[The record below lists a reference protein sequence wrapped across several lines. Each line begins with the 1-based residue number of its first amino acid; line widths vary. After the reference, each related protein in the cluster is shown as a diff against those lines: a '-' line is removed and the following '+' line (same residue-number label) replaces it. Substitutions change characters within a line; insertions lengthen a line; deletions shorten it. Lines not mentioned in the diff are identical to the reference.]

1 MILTPFA
8 SLVPHVRDRRKRQLL
23 ALLAIPAALSGMFG
37 GALHAQAAT
46 TRLVLS
52 GATSVTAGSPFS
64 LSVIAVTS
72 GGEVDPNYAGTV
84 HFTSTDPNRSTM
96 VPSDYTFTSNSSCSG
111 ASPSADCGSHTFT
124 GLKLDTSGS
133 QTITATDTVT
143 ATITGSLTYTVSPGV
158 YAELAF
164 TEPANVAAGG
174 PFTTTVSAQD
184 SLGNIETAYT
194 GTVTFS
200 SSDHTATLP
209 PNYTFS
215 ASDKGTHTF
224 TNAFTLNVLGNQTVT
239 VTDVAN
245 SAITTVNGIIVSGA
259 ATSLTISF
267 TSAPGCA
274 TSTATT
280 HVAFPCAT
288 ITATDVNANTAVGYR
303 GTVHFTSS
311 SDGTATLPADY
322 SFTSGDAGIHTFSVT
337 YDVIGSQSLTA
348 TDTSIPSIAGTGST
362 TVHPAAASHFVLT
375 LPGTVSFKAAFTL
388 TVTAEDA
395 YGDVATGYTGTAAIS
410 SPSDST
416 AIFSPTSY
424 AFTAG
429 DAGVKNFSATLDAT
443 GSQTIQA
450 TDTATSSISGNGTTT
465 VSAGGPA
472 QSMRMDVPVAASA
485 GQALTI
491 RVSAVDGAGG
501 TGKTSTAYRG
511 TVHLTST
518 DVLATLPSDYAFTA
532 GDDGVHVFTVT
543 LNQTGSYTITATDT
557 VTSSITG
564 TSTAVPSAGLVAA
577 GGGYTVTVVP
587 STAVAGS
594 PVHVTV
600 VAHDSS
606 NRTAPDYTGTVT
618 FSSTDTHAVLPS
630 NYTFTTGDCG
640 VAGPGN
646 LDCGTHAFSVTFHTA
661 GSWTVTATDATTGTI
676 TGTAPA
682 TVTAGPAAQL
692 LLVGPPST
700 ATAGTPF
707 SITVEAEDSSGNKAT
722 TYRGEVTF
730 TSSDN
735 AATLP
740 ADYTFTGG
748 DSGQHMF
755 TATLASA
762 GSRSITVTDTVS
774 SAMTAMATI
783 AVSPG
788 AASAYV
794 LTAPQHVSA
803 GSAFSFRV
811 GVTDAF
817 GNRVVGYTGTSH
829 FTSSDLA
836 ASLPADY
843 MFVPGDQGTHT
854 FSATLNTPRHAP
866 QSVTATDT
874 TTSSIT
880 GSAAVVTSG
889 SASSLAFSPSSSATT
904 AGAPTSL
911 SVTAYDPFGNI
922 AIGYAGTVHFTS
934 TDAQALLPADYAFT
948 SDSTCDGLTSTAD
961 CGSHTFN
968 VTLET
973 AGTQGV
979 TATDVPNHLQA
990 SASLQVGAGPATILG
1005 STAPASSTAGHA
1017 ITVAL
1022 SASDAYGNVA
1032 TGYRGTVHFTS
1043 SDVQAVLPADY
1054 AFTAADT
1061 GMHSF
1066 SLTLDTAGSQTV
1078 TATDVATP
1086 SITATSPI
1094 AVSPGTATRITVSAP
1109 ASAAT
1114 GQAFS
1119 AAVTAYD
1126 AESNVATGYAG
1137 TVHFTSTDPQATVPA
1152 DYTFVGGDSGAH
1164 TFSVTMVTAG
1174 QQTLT
1179 ATDSGNGLSG
1189 SATLQVAS
1197 GAAAHLSLAAPGF
1210 GTAGYAFN
1218 VTVTASDS
1226 HGNVASGYTG
1236 TVDFTSSDPQATLP
1250 ADYTFVPAD
1259 AGSHTFVVTLRTS
1272 GSQSVNVIDTLTSGL
1287 TATSSVSVNTT
1298 PRAPDAPTNVVAVS
1312 NAPGHVT
1319 VTWTAPANQ
1328 GSSPISGY
1336 TIVAYDSN
1344 RSVVSTTSAM
1354 SSPATIA
1361 GLTNG
1366 KPYYVTV
1373 AAGNNVGS
1381 SAAVASY
1388 STTPSAGGAPAIR
1401 TTAASS
1407 TQYVLPNSDGVA
1419 WQRLDESNLSLSLSP
1434 VSSGDLILSAN
1445 ADLWTSTA
1453 GYNQD
1458 IGIAVSVNGGPQTVS
1473 AWKESGGS
1481 AGTFSPNAA
1490 FVQAVYHVTSGNT
1503 YSFFIVWKTNRPALG
1518 ASIAVGAGSGSPFSP
1533 TRLNAQVLTNAN
1545 ADTSAV
1551 STQQYTL
1558 PNSDGATWT
1567 AIDPTKLKL
1576 TLNPSVTEDVVL
1588 SANADLWTFNAG
1600 YNQDIAI
1607 RMSSDG
1613 GSTWQ
1618 LLAWKESGGF
1628 AGTFSP
1634 NAAFVQTMAHLTE
1647 GTSYVVELFW
1657 KTNVNASGA
1666 TIAAGAGPVNAA
1678 FSPTSLTAYDV
1689 QGVSH
1694 VDWATAVSPQ
1704 QYRLANSNGVAWQP
1718 VDSVNLDVTG
1728 FTPASSGN
1736 VLVSAG
1742 ADLWTAN
1749 AGYNQDVGIEV
1760 STDGGTTWSS
1770 PIAWKESGGF
1780 AGTFSPN
1787 AAFVQTNYAVT
1798 GGTTYEFRVVWKT
1811 NKPASGAAIY
1821 AGAGPIG
1828 SAYSPT
1834 RLTILPA

>member
-1 MILTPFA
+1 M
-8 SLVPHVRDRRKRQLL
+8 
-23 ALLAIPAALSGMFG
+23 LAIPVALSGMLG

-46 TRLVLS
+46 TRFVLS
-52 GATSVTAGSPFS
+52 GSTSVTAGSPFN

-72 GGEVDPNYAGTV
+72 GGQVDPNYTGSV
-84 HFTSTDPNRSTM
+84 HFTSTDPNHSTTL
-96 VPSDYTFTSNSSCSG
+96 PSDYTFTSNSSCSG
-111 ASPSADCGSHTFT
+111 ASPSADCGSHTFI

-143 ATITGSLTYTVSPGV
+143 ATVTGSLTYTVSPG
-158 YAELAF
+158 ALAKLDF
-164 TEPANVAAGG
+164 SAPANVATGV
-174 PFTTTVSAQD
+174 PFTTTVTAQD
-184 SLGNIETAYT
+184 ALGNTETAYA

-209 PNYTFS
+209 PNRTFS
-215 ASDKGTHTF
+215 PSDKGTHTF
-224 TNAFTLNVLGNQTVT
+224 TNAITLNVLGNQTVT
-239 VTDVAN
+239 VADVAN
-245 SAITTVNGIIVSGA
+245 NAITTADGVIVSGP
-259 ATSLTISF
+259 ATSLTVSF

-274 TSTATT
+274 TSSATT
-280 HVAFPCAT
+280 HVAFPCAQ
-288 ITATDVNANTAVGYR
+288 ITATDVNSNAAVSYR

-311 SDGTATLPADY
+311 TDGTATLPADY

-337 YDVIGSQSLTA
+337 YDMIGSQSLTA
-348 TDTSIPSIAGTGST
+348 TDTSISSIAGTGNT
-362 TVHPAAASHFVLT
+362 TVHPGPAAHFVLT
-375 LPGTVSFKAAFTL
+375 VPGTVSFKAAFTV
-388 TVTAEDA
+388 TVTAEDFF
-395 YGDVATGYTGTAAIS
+395 GDVATGYTGTAAIS
-410 SPSDST
+410 SPSDAT

-424 AFTAG
+424 AFTAA
-429 DAGVKNFSATLDAT
+429 DAGVKNFSATLDST
-443 GSQTIQA
+443 GSQTIHA
-450 TDTATSSISGNGTTT
+450 VDTVNSGISGNGTTT

-472 QSMRMDVPVAASA
+472 QSVHLDVPAAASS
-485 GQALTI
+485 GQAFSI

-511 TVHLTST
+511 SVHFTST
-518 DVLATLPSDYAFTA
+518 DVLATLPADYAFTA
-532 GDDGVHVFTVT
+532 ADNGVHVFTVT
-543 LNQTGSYTITATDT
+543 LNQTGSYTISATDT
-557 VTSSITG
+557 VTASITG
-564 TSTAVPSAGLVAA
+564 TSTAVPVAGLVAA

-587 STAVAGS
+587 SSAVAGS

-600 VAHDSS
+600 VVHDSS
-606 NRTAPDYTGTVT
+606 GRTATNYTGTVT

-646 LDCGTHAFSVTFHTA
+646 LDCGAHTFSVTFHTA

-676 TGTAPA
+676 TGMAPV

-692 LLVGPPST
+692 LFVSPPAT

-707 SITVEAEDSSGNKAT
+707 SLTVEAEDSSGNRAT
-722 TYRGEVTF
+722 TYRGAVTF

-740 ADYTFTGG
+740 TDYTFTGG
-748 DSGQHMF
+748 DTGRHTF
-755 TATLASA
+755 GATLASA
-762 GSRSITVTDTVS
+762 GSRTITVTDTVS
-774 SAMTAMATI
+774 SAMTAFATI

-817 GNRVVGYTGTSH
+817 GNRVFVYTGTSH
-829 FTSSDLA
+829 FTSTDLA
-836 ASLPADY
+836 AALPADY
-843 MFVPGDQGTHT
+843 TFVSGDQGTHT
-854 FSATLNTPRHAP
+854 FSATLNTPRQAA
-866 QSVTATDT
+866 QAVTATDT

-880 GSAAVVTSG
+880 GAADILTSG

-904 AGAPTSL
+904 AGTPSALT
-911 SVTAYDPFGNI
+911 VTAYDPFGNI

-934 TDAQALLPADYAFT
+934 TDAQAALPGDYAFT

-961 CGSHTFN
+961 CGSHTFS
-968 VTLET
+968 VTLQT
-973 AGTQGV
+973 AGSQTV
-979 TATDVPNHLQA
+979 TATDAPNHLQA
-990 SASLQVGAGPATILG
+990 GATVQVAAGPATSLAA
-1005 STAPASSTAGHA
+1005 SAPSSSTAGQV
-1017 ITVAL
+1017 ISVL
-1022 SASDAYGNVA
+1022 ISASDAYGNA
-1032 TGYRGTVHFTS
+1032 AAGYRGTVHFTS
-1043 SDVQAVLPADY
+1043 SDAQAVLPGDY
-1054 AFTAADT
+1054 AFTAGDA
-1061 GMHSF
+1061 GSHSF
-1066 SLTLDTAGSQTV
+1066 SVTLNTTGVQTV
-1078 TATDVATP
+1078 TAQDTVKPSLIAASGTNVTP
-1086 SITATSPI
+1086 GSA
-1094 AVSPGTATRITVSAP
+1094 ARITVTAP
-1109 ASAAT
+1109 ASAGS

-1119 AAVTAYD
+1119 ATVTAYD

-1137 TVHFTSTDPQATVPA
+1137 TVHFTSSDPQATLPA
-1152 DYTFVGGDSGAH
+1152 DYTFVGGDNGAH
-1164 TFSVTMVTAG
+1164 MFSVTMVTSG
-1174 QQTLT
+1174 EQTLT
-1179 ATDSGNGLSG
+1179 ATDAGNSFTGG
-1189 SATLQVAS
+1189 AAVQVDA
-1197 GAAAHLSLAAPGF
+1197 GAAAHLGLVAPGF
-1210 GTAGYAFN
+1210 ATAGYASS
-1218 VTVTASDS
+1218 VTVTATDS

-1236 TVDFTSSDPQATLP
+1236 TVHFTSSDPQAALP

-1259 AGSHTFVVTLRTS
+1259 AGSHAFTVTLSTP
-1272 GSQSVNVIDTLTSGL
+1272 GSQSVTVTDTLTSGL
-1287 TATSSVSVNTT
+1287 TATSSLTVNAT

-1312 NAPGHVT
+1312 NAPGHLT
-1319 VTWTAPANQ
+1319 VTWTPPANQ

-1336 TIVAYDSN
+1336 TIVVYDAN
-1344 RSVVSTTSAM
+1344 RSVVSTTPVA

-1373 AAGNNVGS
+1373 AAVNNVGS

-1388 STTPSAGGAPAIR
+1388 SATPSAGGTPPAR
-1401 TTAASS
+1401 TTVASS

-1419 WQRLDESNLSLSLSP
+1419 WQRLDESNLSLSLAPGTSE
-1434 VSSGDLILSAN
+1434 DLILSAN
-1445 ADLWTSTA
+1445 ADLWTSAA

-1458 IGIAVSVNGGPQTVS
+1458 IGIAVSVNGGPQTIS

-1490 FVQAVYHVTSGNT
+1490 FVQTVYHVTSGNT

-1533 TRLNAQVLTNAN
+1533 TRINAQVLTGAN
-1545 ADTSAV
+1545 ADASAV

-1558 PNSDGATWT
+1558 QNSDGMAWV
-1567 AIDPTKLKL
+1567 AIDPTKLKVA
-1576 TLNPSVTEDVVL
+1576 LNPGVTEDVVL

-1600 YNQDIAI
+1600 FNQDLAI
-1607 RMSSDG
+1607 SISSDG

-1618 LLAWKESGGF
+1618 VLAWKESGGF

-1634 NAAFVQTMAHLTE
+1634 NAAYVQTVAHLTG
-1647 GTSYVVELFW
+1647 GTSYLAELFW
-1657 KTNVNASGA
+1657 KANTNAPGA
-1666 TIAAGAGPVNAA
+1666 TIAAGAGPINTV
-1678 FSPTSLTAYDV
+1678 FSPTSLNAYVV
-1689 QGVSH
+1689 QGVSGA
-1694 VDWATAVSPQ
+1694 DWATAVSTQ
-1704 QYRLANSNGVAWQP
+1704 QYTLASSDGVAWQP
-1718 VDSVNLDVTG
+1718 MDSANLGVTG

-1749 AGYNQDVGIEV
+1749 AGYNQDIGIEV

-1798 GGTTYEFRVVWKT
+1798 GGTTYAFRVVWKT
-1811 NKPASGAAIY
+1811 NKPATGATIY
-1821 AGAGPIG
+1821 AAAGPIA

-1834 RLTILPA
+1834 RLTIVPA